1 MSDSQLSTDQQ
12 NEYREMFQYFDRDK
26 TGFLDLKQLKLLM
39 RALGEDPTEAELNRM
54 APSGKIDFNA
64 FLANRQEKWAK
75 AQSGEDVKNAFAFFD
90 LDGSGRANVA
100 ELQRILTTYG
110 EPLTQEEMN
119 RLIQDADGQS
129 GTIDY
134 NRFVD
139 KMKKN
144 TY

>member
-1 MSDSQLSTDQQ
+1 MANSQLSVEQQ
-12 NEYREMFQYFDRDK
+12 NEYREIFQFFDREK
-26 TGFLDLKQLKLLM
+26 KGFLELKDLKLLM

-54 APSGKIDFNA
+54 APGGKIDFNA

-100 ELQRILTTYG
+100 ELRRILTTYG
-110 EPLTQEEMN
+110 EPLTEEEMN
-119 RLIQDADGQS
+119 RLIQDAEGQS
-129 GTIDY
+129 GGIDY

>member
-1 MSDSQLSTDQQ
+1 MSDSQLSVEQQ
-12 NEYREMFQYFDRDK
+12 NEYRELFQYFDRDK
-26 TGFLDLKQLKLLM
+26 DGFLELKDLKLLM
-39 RALGEDPTEAELNRM
+39 RALGEDPTEAELKRM
-54 APSGKIDFNA
+54 ASGDRIDFNA

-110 EPLTQEEMN
+110 ETLTQEEMN
-119 RLIQDADGQS
+119 RLIQDAEGQS
-129 GTIDY
+129 GYIDY
-134 NRFVD
+134 KRFVD